1 MRLRVSAI
9 ALAVAAALPS
19 LASAVDFSYSGFS
32 TAGYAQTD
40 TDLAQVG
47 YSGQPEGV
55 DEDGSFK
62 FDSKLG
68 LQITAKFNDMFSAT
82 VQGVAYEDLTSEW
95 EPRLDWAY
103 VRFQPL
109 SSLALR
115 AGDMR
120 APTFM
125 YSDSVFIGFANSWI
139 RTPLEVYRLTPVYQ
153 LRGVD
158 VVWRKNFGNTTVSL
172 QPYYGESEI
181 EAGEDA
187 QKIEV
192 PEWYGLVASL
202 EVGSLS
208 LRAGYSTL
216 KLDDNVIDE
225 RLEPSIQMLRGAAA
239 MGCAP
244 CAIDAQALTIS
255 EMEMDLLSA
264 GVQYDNG
271 KSLVIAEYA
280 KRDTG
285 RLITNDL
292 YGAYVTLG
300 HRFGNLMPYA
310 TYAIARRDGEQET
323 AIPASSPFA
332 GLSAI
337 VNGVTASTPDDQ
349 DTYSAG
355 IRYELP
361 SFSVLKGAIVKLQ
374 YDHIKAKEGNGLF
387 INVQPGFEGKTDM
400 ISASFDF
407 IF

>member
-1 MRLRVSAI
+1 MRLRISAI
-9 ALAVAAALPS
+9 ALAVAAALP
-19 LASAVDFSYSGFS
+19 AVAGAIDFSYSGFS

-47 YSGQPEGV
+47 FSGQPEGV
-55 DEDGSFK
+55 DEDGSFE

-82 VQGVAYEDLTSEW
+82 VQGVAYEDLTSKW
-95 EPRLDWAY
+95 EPHLDWAY
-103 VRFQPL
+103 LRFQPL
-109 SSLALR
+109 PSLALR

-125 YSDSVFIGFANSWI
+125 YSDSVFIGFANSWV

-158 VVWRKNFGNTTVSL
+158 VVWRQTFGKATFSL

-181 EAGEDA
+181 EAGENAD
-187 QKIEV
+187 KIEV
-192 PEWYGLVASL
+192 PEWYGLVASV

-216 KLDDNVIDE
+216 SLNEDQTDE
-225 RLEPSIQMLRGAAA
+225 RIEPAIQMLRGMAA

-244 CAIDAQALTIS
+244 CSIDVDALS
-255 EMEMDLLSA
+255 LGGLEMDLLSV

-280 KRDTG
+280 KRETG
-285 RLITNDL
+285 KLISNDMSS
-292 YGAYVTLG
+292 AYLTVG
-300 HRFGNLMPYA
+300 HRFGGLMPYA
-310 TYAIARRDGEQET
+310 TYAIARRDGEQKS
-323 AIPASSPFA
+323 AIPANSPFA

-337 VNGVTASTPDDQ
+337 ASSVVASAPNDQ
-349 DTYSAG
+349 DTYG
-355 IRYELP
+355 VGLRYDVP

-387 INVQPGFEGKTDM
+387 INVQPGFEGKADM